1 MANGS
6 LHNFSGEDEM
16 LMNYEETLMA
26 RSAWYYYCESMTQ
39 QQISDRLGITRM
51 SVIKL
56 LDKAKQNGIVRFQI
70 RSESAKRMDIEQ
82 RLVERYSLKDCFV
95 VPSPVRIEDTNENIA
110 RAASM
115 YISARIPEETFIN
128 IGYGDTSSRI
138 LNHLAIY
145 AEHALSFVSL
155 TGGVNYYLPNATSGV
170 FHSRLYLIP
179 TPLIAS
185 TTEVAEAMKQERSVR
200 DIEDLIPL
208 SFLSVV
214 GIGAMNEDATI
225 IRSGILTQND
235 FLLLQRNGAV
245 GDILSHFI
253 DEDGNMIST
262 GIDERTISISLSSLR
277 SLNNV
282 IGVAAG
288 LNKINAIR
296 AALKAKYIDTLVTDE
311 DTALAL

>member
-1 MANGS
+1 MANNA
-6 LHNFSGEDEM
+6 LHNLSSEDSM
-16 LMNYEETLMA
+16 LINYEEALMA

-51 SVIKL
+51 RVIKL
-56 LDKAKQNGIVRFQI
+56 LERAKQKGIVRFQI
-70 RSESAKRMDIEQ
+70 RSESARRMDIEQ
-82 RLVERYSLKDCFV
+82 RLVEKYALKDCFI
-95 VPSPVRIEDTNENIA
+95 VPSPVRSEDVNENA
-110 RAASM
+110 ALAASM
-115 YISARIPEETFIN
+115 YISARLPEETFIN
-128 IGYGDTSSRI
+128 IGYGDTCSRI

-155 TGGVNYYLPNATSGV
+155 TGGVSYYLPNATSGV
-170 FHSRLYLIP
+170 FHSKLYLIP

-185 TTEVAEAMKQERSVR
+185 SNEVAEAMKQERSVK
-200 DIEDLIPL
+200 DIEELIPL

-214 GIGAMNEDATI
+214 GIGAMSEDATI

-253 DEDGNMIST
+253 DEEGNSIST
-262 GIDERTISISLSSLR
+262 GLDERTISTPLSLLR
-277 SLNNV
+277 DLDNV

-288 LNKINAIR
+288 LNKIPAIR
-296 AALKAKYIDTLVTDE
+296 AALNGKYIDTLVTDE
-311 DTALAL
+311 DTALEL